1 MEILRR
7 RTEADLYD
15 QWLSS
20 LKAIGLID
28 SPKDLW
34 EISLVQNE
42 FTEWN
47 NGGKLQTT
55 EINLFFSFF
64 NPNITQIAGI

>member
-55 EINLFFSFF
+55 
-64 NPNITQIAGI
+64 